1 MGGEDVTGAHPAGS
15 PAMTVPSAVD
25 PDSRPVELPPPRVD
39 RGPGRTGRPAP
50 RWWSLSL
57 PGSWGALLLVCASL
71 TPSLL
76 PRSGVAQG
84 VVSGI
89 SAAMGYGLGV
99 LAAGVWRALA
109 DRGPRPPHR
118 WSWRVFAAAAVVIGT
133 VFFVLGR
140 RWQGTLRELMGMPAE
155 PLGRALLAP
164 VVALVVFAVVLAVCR
179 LVRRAARAIAR
190 LLSRWIGPSAA
201 RALGGLAV
209 AALAIL
215 LVSGVAVDGLLAAAD
230 RAFALEDQETPEGA
244 ERPTSRLRSGGP
256 GSLIGWDTLG
266 REGRAFVAGGPSAAE
281 IGAFTGA
288 EAPEPIRTYSGV
300 ATADDVGARAQAAV
314 EDLERAGGF
323 DRARLVVA
331 TTTGR
336 GWLDAGSLSAFEYIA
351 AGDSAVV
358 AMQYSYVP
366 SGLSYLID
374 QDRARAAGRELFDAV
389 YERWTALPPDDRPEL
404 YVFGESLGSFG
415 AEAAF
420 SGEYDLRNRVTG
432 ALFVGPPNFN
442 ALHTEFRDGRDV
454 GSREIE
460 PVYRDGRTVRFS
472 NEIGGGA
479 PPAGEPWTGTRVLI
493 LQHPSDPV
501 TWWSPS
507 LLLERPDWLAE
518 EPGRDVL
525 PEMTW
530 IPLVTFWQVTLDMPF
545 STDVPEGHGHRYTR
559 ESVDAWALLLRPA
572 DWTPEKADRLR
583 ALIR

>member
-1 MGGEDVTGAHPAGS
+1 
-15 PAMTVPSAVD
+15 MTVPSVVD
-25 PDSRPVELPPPRVD
+25 PDGRPVELPPPRD
-39 RGPGRTGRPAP
+39 DQGPERIGRPAR
-50 RWWSLSL
+50 RWRGLPL
-57 PGSWGALLLVCASL
+57 PGSYGALLLVCASL

-99 LAAGVWRALA
+99 LAAAVWRALA
-109 DRGPRPPHR
+109 DRGPRPSRR
-118 WSWRVFAAAAVVIGT
+118 WSWRVFAVATVVLGA
-133 VFFVLGR
+133 VFFILGR
-140 RWQGTLRELMGMPAE
+140 RWQGDLRALMGMPAE

-164 VVALVVFAVVLAVCR
+164 VVALVVFAVILAVCR
-179 LVRRAARAIAR
+179 LVRGAAQAIAR

-209 AALAIL
+209 AALAIV

-230 RAFALEDQETPEGA
+230 RVFALEDEETPDGV

-256 GSLIGWDTLG
+256 GSLIGWDSLG
-266 REGRAFVAGGPSAAE
+266 REGRTFVAGGPSAAE
-281 IGAFTGA
+281 IGVFTGT
-288 EAPEPIRTYSGV
+288 EAPEPIRIYSGV
-300 ATADDVGARAQAAV
+300 ATDDDVGARAQAAV

-351 AGDSAVV
+351 GGDSAVV

-389 YERWTALPPDDRPEL
+389 YERWTALPPDSRPEL

-442 ALHTEFRDGRDV
+442 ALHTEFRDGRDA

-460 PVYRDGRTVRFS
+460 PVYREGRTVRFS
-472 NEIGGGA
+472 NEISGGA
-479 PPAGEPWTGTRVLI
+479 PPTGEPWTGTRVLI

-507 LLLERPDWLAE
+507 LLFERPDWLAE

-572 DWTPEKADRLR
+572 DWTAERADRLR

>member
-1 MGGEDVTGAHPAGS
+1 MRLPGAVEPARETAEPLERPPGTRGEMADRSRQGRRWPA
-15 PAMTVPSAVD
+15 
-25 PDSRPVELPPPRVD
+25 
-39 RGPGRTGRPAP
+39 
-50 RWWSLSL
+50 LSL
-57 PGSWGALLLVCASL
+57 PGCWTAILLVCASL

-76 PRSGVAQG
+76 PREGVAQG
-84 VVSGI
+84 VVSGV

-99 LAAGVWRALA
+99 LAAAVWRALA
-109 DRGPRPPHR
+109 DRGPRPPR
-118 WSWRVFAAAAVVIGT
+118 RSSWRVFAVAAVVIGT

-164 VVALVVFAVVLAVCR
+164 VVALVVFAVILAVCR
-179 LVRRAARAIAR
+179 LVRSAARVITR

-209 AALAIL
+209 AALAIV

-230 RAFALEDQETPEGA
+230 RAFALEDQETPEGV
-244 ERPTSRLRSGGP
+244 ERPTSQLRSGGP
-256 GSLIGWDTLG
+256 GSLIGWDSLG
-266 REGRAFVAGGPSAAE
+266 REGRTFVAGGPSTAE
-281 IGAFTGA
+281 IGAFTGT
-288 EAPEPIRTYSGV
+288 EAPEPIRIYSGV

-420 SGEYDLRNRVTG
+420 SG
-432 ALFVGPPNFN
+432 
-442 ALHTEFRDGRDV
+442 
-454 GSREIE
+454 
-460 PVYRDGRTVRFS
+460 
-472 NEIGGGA
+472 
-479 PPAGEPWTGTRVLI
+479 
-493 LQHPSDPV
+493 
-501 TWWSPS
+501 
-507 LLLERPDWLAE
+507 
-518 EPGRDVL
+518 
-525 PEMTW
+525 
-530 IPLVTFWQVTLDMPF
+530 
-545 STDVPEGHGHRYTR
+545 
-559 ESVDAWALLLRPA
+559 
-572 DWTPEKADRLR
+572 
-583 ALIR
+583 

>member
-1 MGGEDVTGAHPAGS
+1 MRLPGAVEPARETVEPPVHPA
-15 PAMTVPSAVD
+15 
-25 PDSRPVELPPPRVD
+25 
-39 RGPGRTGRPAP
+39 AP
-50 RWWSLSL
+50 REAVADRPRRRWPALSL
-57 PGSWGALLLVCASL
+57 PGCWAAVLLLCASL

-76 PRSGVAQG
+76 PRDGVAQG

-99 LAAGVWRALA
+99 LAAAVWRALA
-109 DRGPRPPHR
+109 DRGPRPPRR
-118 WSWRVFAAAAVVIGT
+118 WAWRVFLAAAVVLGT
-133 VFFVLGR
+133 VFFFLGR
-140 RWQGTLRELMGMPAE
+140 RWQGQLRELMGMPAE

-164 VVALVVFAVVLAVCR
+164 VVALIVFAVILAVSR
-179 LVRRAARAIAR
+179 FVAGVARGIAR
-190 LLSRWIGPSAA
+190 LLSRWVGPSAA
-201 RALGGLAV
+201 RALGALTV
-209 AALAIL
+209 AALAVL

-230 RAFALEDQETPEGA
+230 RAFALEDQETPDGV

-266 REGRAFVAGGPSAAE
+266 REGRTFVAGGPSAAE
-281 IGAFTGA
+281 IGAFTGT
-288 EAPEPIRTYSGV
+288 EAPEPIRIYSGV
-300 ATADDVGARAQAAV
+300 ATADDVRDRAQAAV

-323 DRARLVVA
+323 DRARLMVA

-336 GWLDAGSLSAFEYIA
+336 GWLDAGSLSAYEYIA
-351 AGDSAVV
+351 AGNSAIV

-389 YERWTALPPDDRPEL
+389 YERWTALPADDRPEL

-442 ALHTEFRDGRDV
+442 ALHTEFRDGRDA
-454 GSREIE
+454 GSSEIE

-472 NEIGGGA
+472 NEISGGA
-479 PPAGEPWTGTRVLI
+479 PPTGEPWTGTRVLI

-507 LLLERPDWLAE
+507 LLFSRPDWLAE
-518 EPGRDVL
+518 PPGRDVL
-525 PEMTW
+525 DEMRW

-559 ESVDAWALLLRPA
+559 ESVDAWSLLLRPP
-572 DWTPEKADRLR
+572 DWTAEKADRLR
-583 ALIR
+583 SLISR

>member
-1 MGGEDVTGAHPAGS
+1 
-15 PAMTVPSAVD
+15 MTVSREAGLAPGPPEAPRPSTAR
-25 PDSRPVELPPPRVD
+25 S
-39 RGPGRTGRPAP
+39 GTTGRPAR
-50 RWWSLSL
+50 RWPALSL
-57 PGSWGALLLVCASL
+57 PGSWGAVLLVCASL

-99 LAAGVWRALA
+99 LAAAVWRALA
-109 DRGPRPPHR
+109 DRGPRPPRR
-118 WSWRVFAAAAVVIGT
+118 WAWRAFLAGAVLLTAVA
-133 VFFVLGR
+133 FLLGR
-140 RWQGTLRELMGMPAE
+140 RWQGALRELMGMPAE
-155 PLGRALLAP
+155 PLGPVLAAP
-164 VVALVVFAVVLAVCR
+164 VVAVLVFAAILAVA
-179 LVRRAARAIAR
+179 RAARAAGRGVAR
-190 LLSRWIGPSAA
+190 LLGRWIGPSAA
-201 RALGGLAV
+201 RALGALTV
-209 AALAIL
+209 AALAVL
-215 LVSGVAVDGLLAAAD
+215 VVSGWALDGVLAAAD
-230 RAFALEDQETPEGA
+230 RTFALQDQDTAEGV
-244 ERPTSRLRSGGP
+244 ERPSSTLRSGGP

-266 REGRAFVAGGPSAAE
+266 REGRTFVAGGPAAAE
-281 IGAFTGA
+281 IGAFSGTTA
-288 EAPEPIRTYSGV
+288 AEPIRIYSGV
-300 ATADDVGARAQAAV
+300 ATAEDVETRAQAAV
-314 EDLERAGGF
+314 DDLQRAGGF
-323 DRARLVVA
+323 DRARLLVA

-336 GWLDAGSLSAFEYIA
+336 GWLDAGSLTAFEYLA
-351 AGDSAVV
+351 GGDSAVV

-366 SGLSYLID
+366 SGLSYLVD
-374 QDRARAAGRELFDAV
+374 QSRARAAGRELFDAV
-389 YERWTALPPDDRPEL
+389 YERWTVLPPDDRPEL

-442 ALHTEFRDGRDV
+442 ALHTEFRDGRDP
-454 GSREIE
+454 GSREVE
-460 PVYRDGRTVRFS
+460 PVYRGGRTVRFS
-472 NEIGGGA
+472 TEVSAGA
-479 PPAGEPWTGTRVLI
+479 PPADQPWTGSRVLI

-559 ESVDAWALLLRPA
+559 ESVDAWALLLRPP
-572 DWTPEKADRLR
+572 DWTAEKADQLR
-583 ALIR
+583 ALLRR